1 MHIYNKKNDQNQ
13 FYTESGKL
21 NTGTIYIWIG
31 SKSHFL
37 APQNMTIMIMIILT
51 VIKLIIIM

>member
-1 MHIYNKKNDQNQ
+1 MHIYNKKKIQNQ

-37 APQNMTIMIMIILT
+37 APQNMMIMIILI
-51 VIKLIIIM
+51 VIKLIIII